1 MADFN
6 FCHLHNHSHFS
17 LLDALSQ
24 MEQMAKRV
32 KELGQ
37 PAVGLTD
44 HGNMSGAVQLWDKCT
59 KEGIK
64 PIVGCEVYIALGDM
78 TYKKREKGVRNYH
91 HFILLAMNNTGYKNL
106 CKIVSAGYEQGFY
119 YKPRVDKKF
128 MKAHSE
134 GLFASSAC
142 IGSEIAQTL
151 WMAPTDDDAIVQAVP
166 IVNDFVD
173 IFGENFR
180 LELQD
185 HGIPEQHLINMRMLK
200 LAQVTGVKLLWTND
214 SHFLKAEDFEP
225 HKALVCVARR
235 GKESFD
241 SMDHVYKPDHAMKST
256 DQMLKLVND
265 YPTEWREIIVDSM
278 KESERIAEQCDFGF
292 KKGTYYFPKYE
303 VPENETTE
311 SVFRKRCQDG
321 MAGMRHTFVKDKAPE
336 YAQRLIEEQWL
347 IAKMGFESYFLLVA
361 DAVRYAKDNYI
372 PVGPG
377 RGSVGGSLT
386 AYVLGITDIDPIR
399 HGLLFE
405 RFLNPERISMPDIDM
420 DFGKRRRGEMV
431 QYLSDTYG
439 AENVAQIATFGTLQ
453 PKAAINDVGRV
464 LGYPLS
470 DTRKLSAL
478 SPGTGSK
485 PVKLVD
491 AVKDH
496 KPLKDIFTSKRADN
510 ATARRVLELAVKL
523 EGANRQ
529 VGTHAA
535 GVVVTPTPITD
546 YCPVWYLPKKK
557 VTMAGFD
564 MNDLEK
570 IGLVKL
576 DFLGLKTLDV
586 ISDTIKLVNK
596 YTGDDLHVVDIGYLF
611 DDASV
616 YKYIFAHGNTKG
628 VFQFES
634 SGMRNALIQLC
645 PDKFDDI
652 VAMNALY
659 RPGPMKSGMMESF
672 IKRKNGRESADAIHE
687 DIEEILEPTYGV
699 IVYQEQVM
707 HALQKLGGL
716 SLGEADITRK
726 AMGKKKVEL
735 MEKEMKKFLDA
746 AVAQGRDKKE
756 MKAIADKITEFAG
769 YGFNRAHAVCY
780 SAIAYQTAW
789 LKHYYPVFFM
799 TALLTAEAED
809 NKAEKVQEYMAECV
823 LRGIEILPPDV
834 NFSGPY
840 FMYEKGKIR
849 FGLAAI
855 CHVGHGVAEDI
866 QENVA
871 KSGEFKSFP
880 HFVSR
885 LNLSSKTI
893 DALVKAGATESLG
906 GHRGQHMASYPDILK
921 RRRKNRVNKAQD
933 NIFSRLTTDEVVGM
947 MDDDL
952 LEAPEWTKQQVMD
965 GEFEA
970 AGMYITDHPMDDVPI
985 KLLKDKD
992 SVADVNEVF
1001 EDEDARGRTNIN
1013 MVGVIMGIEEKVL
1026 HNGSLHILKFEDRSG
1041 RMEMALWED
1050 KYKEAEEFMAV
1061 GNIIQVVG
1069 NIGLTKQG
1077 IKRMYTKQLHL
1088 VMEKPKEI
1096 TDDGS

>member
-1 MADFN
+1 MK
-6 FCHLHNHSHFS
+6 
-17 LLDALSQ
+17 
-24 MEQMAKRV
+24 QMARRV
-32 KELGQ
+32 KELEM
-37 PAVGLTD
+37 PAVALTD
-44 HGNMSGAVQLWDKCT
+44 HGNMSGAVQLWSKCAD
-59 KEGIK
+59 EGVK

-78 TYKKREKGVRNYH
+78 NYKKREKGVRNYH
-91 HFILLAMNNTGYKNL
+91 HFVLLAMNDTGYKNL
-106 CKIVSAGYEQGFY
+106 CKIVSAGYTQGFY
-119 YKPRVDKKF
+119 YKPRVDKAF
-128 MKAHSE
+128 IKAHSE

-151 WMAPTDDDAIVQAVP
+151 WMAPTDDEAIIQAVP

-173 IFGENFR
+173 MFGENFR

-185 HGIPEQHLINMRMLK
+185 HGIPEQHMINMRMIK

-214 SHFLKAEDFEP
+214 SHFLRAEDFEP

-241 SMDHVYKPDHAMKST
+241 SMDHVYKADHAMKST
-256 DQMLKLVND
+256 DEMLKLVKN
-265 YPTEWREIIVDSM
+265 YPADVRETIIDSM
-278 KESERIAEQCDFGF
+278 RESERIAEQCDFSF
-292 KKGTYYFPKYE
+292 TKGTYYFPKYDVAE
-303 VPENETTE
+303 GETTE
-311 SVFRKRCQDG
+311 SVFRRRCQEG
-321 MAGMRHTFVKDKAPE
+321 MARMRRTFVKDKAPE
-336 YAQRLIEEQWL
+336 YSKRLIEEQWL

-361 DAVRYAKDNYI
+361 DAVTHAKENDI

-377 RGSVGGSLT
+377 RGSVGGSLV
-386 AYVLGITDIDPIR
+386 AYVLGITDVDPIR

-478 SPGTGSK
+478 CPGTGNK

-491 AVKDH
+491 AVQEH
-496 KPLKDIFTSKRADN
+496 KPLKDIFNSKNAAN
-510 ATARRVLELAVKL
+510 ATAKRVLELAVKL

-535 GVVVTPTPITD
+535 GVVVTPTPISD
-546 YCPVWYLPKKK
+546 YCPVWYLPKKG

-564 MNDLEK
+564 MSDLET

-586 ISDTIKLVNK
+586 ISDTIKLINK
-596 YTGDDLHVVDIGYLF
+596 YTSDNITLESIGYLY
-611 DDASV
+611 DDSEV
-616 YKYIFAHGNTKG
+616 YRHIFAHGNTKG

-634 SGMRNALIQLC
+634 PGMRSALMQLM
-645 PDKFDDI
+645 PDRFDDI

-659 RPGPMKSGMMESF
+659 RPGPKDSGMMDSF
-672 IKRKNGRESADAIHE
+672 IKRKNGREEVEAIHE
-687 DIEEILEPTYGV
+687 ELTEILSDTYGV

-707 HALQKLGGL
+707 HALQRLGGL
-716 SLGEADITRK
+716 SLGQADVIRK
-726 AMGKKKVEL
+726 AMGKKNIEL
-735 MEKEMKKFLDA
+735 MEKEMTKFIDA
-746 AVAQGRDKKE
+746 AVAQGWQKTE
-756 MKAIADKITEFAG
+756 MITFGEDIKQFAR
-769 YGFNRAHAVCY
+769 YGFNRAHAVEY

-809 NKAEKVQEYMAECV
+809 NKPEKVQEYMAECV

-834 NFSGPY
+834 NYSGPY
-840 FMYEKGKIR
+840 FTYENGKIR

-866 QENVA
+866 QANVA
-871 KSGEFKSFP
+871 KNGEFKSFP

-893 DALVKAGATESLG
+893 DALIKAGATESLG

-921 RRRKNRVNKAQD
+921 RRRKNRVNQAQD
-933 NIFSRLTTDEVVGM
+933 SIFSRLTTDEVVGM

-952 LEAPEWTKQQVMD
+952 IEADEWSKQQIRD

-970 AGMYITDHPMDDVPI
+970 AGMYITDHPMDDVPA
-985 KLLKDKD
+985 KLLEGKN
-992 SVADVNEVF
+992 SVADVNEIF
-1001 EDEDARGRTNIN
+1001 EDEDARDRAGIN
-1013 MVGVIMGIEEKVL
+1013 MVGVIMGIEEKL
-1026 HNGSLHILKFEDRSG
+1026 LPNGSLHILKFEDRSG

-1050 KYKEAEEFMAV
+1050 KYKEAEQFMAV

-1069 NIGLTKQG
+1069 NIGMTKMG
-1077 IKRMYTKQLHL
+1077 VKRMYTKQLHL

-1096 TDDGS
+1096 EDV